1 MVLFLLE
8 HNADVNAPGMAP
20 QDSIHLA
27 SFEGFLDVSRLLIE
41 HGADVD
47 AQDNGDLTPF

>member
-1 MVLFLLE
+1 MHREWRHKTHPL
-8 HNADVNAPGMAP
+8 
-20 QDSIHLA
+20 HLA